1 MVLFKN
7 VSLKNAFIIAG
18 SKYFTD
24 YSWAHTPALFFWQKK
39 TSREREVFFNLVPGA
54 GLEPARLVLAEGF

>member
-1 MVLFKN
+1 M
-7 VSLKNAFIIAG
+7 AG
-18 SKYFTD
+18 
-24 YSWAHTPALFFWQKK
+24 HTPQPYFFGQKK